1 MTSVDTLALKP
12 QPLAKEDDQRW
23 WFVVDPILIVTAL
36 LITAIGAVLVFS
48 ATRGSATPAEPANYS
63 FLERQAAFIAFGL
76 LLAVFVA
83 HLRVRTL
90 RALLPYAYLALL
102 VLLGGLLV
110 VGENVRGSRA
120 WYSFGSFS
128 VQPSE
133 FGKVVVIAVL
143 AAVLS
148 SEHVNTKRLLAAL
161 SLGALPVVLMLA
173 AVFVAQPDVGTI
185 LVYVVVVAVMIAMS
199 RARVRAI
206 AVLAVITIAAVV
218 GIFQS
223 DVLAQ
228 YQEERLQVFVLSEE
242 ALDALGPRAARA
254 AFNVEQSQI
263 AIGNGGL
270 LGRGL
275 FQGTQTRS
283 NLVPEQQ
290 TDFIFSVVGEE
301 LGFRGAGVLLGLYA
315 LMLFRMWRIAVRAT
329 DSFDR
334 LLTVGVMAM
343 FLFQA
348 FQSAGMTM
356 GMMPVTG
363 IPLPLVSYGGS
374 SMLTSML
381 ALGLV
386 MGVYKRRFDFAERG

>member
-1 MTSVDTLALKP
+1 MTTVGPFASRPPRLA
-12 QPLAKEDDQRW
+12 EDNDQRW
-23 WFVVDPILIVTAL
+23 WFVLDPVLITAVL

-48 ATRGSATPAEPANYS
+48 ATRGSATPLDPTNYS
-63 FLERQAAFIAFGL
+63 FLERQVAFAVLGLVVAVLVAHLSVRSIRAWLPAAYLGL
-76 LLAVFVA
+76 LL
-83 HLRVRTL
+83 
-90 RALLPYAYLALL
+90 
-102 VLLGGLLV
+102 LLGGLLV
-110 VGENVRGSRA
+110 FGDNVRGARA
-120 WYSFGSFS
+120 WYSAVGFSF
-128 VQPSE
+128 QPSE
-133 FGKVVVIAVL
+133 PGKVILIVVL

-148 SEHVNTKRLLAAL
+148 VEEVRTKRLLVG
-161 SLGALPVVLMLA
+161 LGLAGLPVVLILR
-173 AVFVAQPDVGTI
+173 QPDVGTI
-185 LVYVVVVAVMIAMS
+185 LVYVVIVAAMIAMS
-199 RARVRAI
+199 AVRLRYIAALAVIAI
-206 AVLAVITIAAVV
+206 AVVV

-223 DVLAQ
+223 DVLKQ
-228 YQEERLQVFVLSEE
+228 FQEDRLQVFVLDAE
-242 ALDALGPRAARA
+242 DIVALGPEAARA

-270 LGRGL
+270 LGQGL

-290 TDFIFSVVGEE
+290 TDFIFSVAGEE
-301 LGFRGAGVLLGLYA
+301 LGFRGAGLLLALYA
-315 LMLFRMWRIAVRAT
+315 LMLFRTWRIAVRAT

-334 LLTVGVMAM
+334 LITIGVMAM

-374 SMLTSML
+374 SMLTSMV

-386 MGVYKRRFDFAERG
+386 MGVYRRRFDFAERS

>member
-1 MTSVDTLALKP
+1 MTAPGPFSSRSVRLA
-12 QPLAKEDDQRW
+12 EDDDQRW
-23 WFVVDPILIVTAL
+23 WFVLDPVLIVTVL
-36 LITAIGAVLVFS
+36 LITAMGAVLVLS
-48 ATRGSATPAEPANYS
+48 ATRGSATPLEPPDYS
-63 FLERQAAFIAFGL
+63 LLERQAAFAVLGLVAAVFTAHLSVRTIRTWILPAYVGL
-76 LLAVFVA
+76 LLA
-83 HLRVRTL
+83 
-90 RALLPYAYLALL
+90 
-102 VLLGGLLV
+102 LGGLLLF
-110 VGENVRGSRA
+110 GENVRGARA
-120 WYSFGSFS
+120 WYSVGGFSF
-128 VQPSE
+128 QPSE
-133 FGKVVVIAVL
+133 PGKVALIVVL

-148 SEHVNTKRLLAAL
+148 VPEVRARRLLVGLAFA
-161 SLGALPVVLMLA
+161 GLPVVLILR
-173 AVFVAQPDVGTI
+173 QPDVGTV
-185 LVYVVVVAVMIAMS
+185 LVYVVIVAAMIAMS
-199 RARVRAI
+199 GVKLRFLAA
-206 AVLAVITIAAVV
+206 LAVVAVSVVV

-223 DVLAQ
+223 DVLAEF
-228 YQEERLQVFVLSEE
+228 QEDRLQVFVLDSEE
-242 ALDALGPRAARA
+242 LAALGPEAARA

-290 TDFIFSVVGEE
+290 TDFIFSVAGEE
-301 LGFRGAGVLLGLYA
+301 LGFRGAGLLLGLYA
-315 LMLFRMWRIAVRAT
+315 LMLFRVWRIAVRAT

-334 LLTVGVMAM
+334 LVTVGVMAM

-374 SMLTSML
+374 SMLTSMV

-386 MGVYKRRFDFAERG
+386 MGVYRRRFDFAERS